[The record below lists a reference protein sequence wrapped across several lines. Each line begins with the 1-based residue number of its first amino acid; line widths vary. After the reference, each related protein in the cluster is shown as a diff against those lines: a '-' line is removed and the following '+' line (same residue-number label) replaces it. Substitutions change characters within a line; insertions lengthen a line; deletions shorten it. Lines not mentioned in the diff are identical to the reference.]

1 LSETDLSQTDAPD
14 TLPLFPLSTVL
25 FPGGLLPLQVFETR
39 YIDMVGRCMREG
51 APFGVVLLVEGREAR
66 REVDDP
72 APRFAAIGTRAHIVD
87 FTQLQNGLLGITAQG
102 GSRFR
107 VLSASPRDDHL
118 LVGRV
123 ETLPEAP
130 SCSVPEEYG
139 ALVDILRQ
147 LLAHPEV
154 NRLGIEVDLD
164 DARAVVGRLAELL
177 PLSPPLKQTLLELDD
192 TVLALAE
199 LERAVH
205 AMQAES
211 SREA

>member
-1 LSETDLSQTDAPD
+1 MSATDAPE

-25 FPGGLLPLQVFETR
+25 FPSGLLPLQIFETR

-51 APFGVVLLVEGREAR
+51 TPFGVVLLLEGREAR
-66 REVDDP
+66 RDAEDP

-87 FTQLQNGLLGITAQG
+87 FTQLPNNLLGITAQG

-107 VLSASPRDDHL
+107 VHAASPQEDHL
-118 LVGRV
+118 LVGRI

-130 SCSVPEEYG
+130 KCSVPEEF
-139 ALVDILRQ
+139 ASLVDILRQ

-154 NRLGIEVDLD
+154 NRLGIEVDYG
-164 DARAVVGRLAELL
+164 DARSVVGRLAELL
-177 PLSPPLKQTLLELDD
+177 PLSPPLRQSLLELDD
-192 TVLALAE
+192 PILALAE

-205 AMQAES
+205 AMQAENA
-211 SREA
+211 RGD